1 MSVDTRVTGGTCKV
15 LTISIRNVLTRLGVS
30 ESFCKTE
37 VDYINIVLFFANA
50 NQEVIWLD
58 VSVKEVPTMDKL
70 DSLKL
75 KYS

>member
-15 LTISIRNVLTRLGVS
+15 LTISIRNVLARLGVS

-37 VDYINIVLFFANA
+37 VDYINIVLLFANA

>member
-1 MSVDTRVTGGTCKV
+1 MSVHTRVTGGTCKV
-15 LTISIRNVLTRLGVS
+15 LTISIRNVLARLGVS

-37 VDYINIVLFFANA
+37 VDYINIVLFFAYA

-58 VSVKEVPTMDKL
+58 VSVKEVPTVDKL

>member
-15 LTISIRNVLTRLGVS
+15 LTISIRNVLARLGVS